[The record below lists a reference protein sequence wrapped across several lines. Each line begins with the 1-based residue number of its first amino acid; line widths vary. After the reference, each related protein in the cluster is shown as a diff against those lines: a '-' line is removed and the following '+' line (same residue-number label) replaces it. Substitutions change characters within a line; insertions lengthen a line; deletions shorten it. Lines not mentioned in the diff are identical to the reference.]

1 MEGHHPDVAQAVRE
15 QYLPDAAGG
24 AVPVTAPGALLATAE
39 KVDNIVAAFA
49 CDEPPSGSKDPYGL
63 RRAAAGIVAI
73 ATHHG
78 LRYDI
83 EALTDQA
90 YDGLEGF
97 SGLTGRESVVPEAT
111 AFIMERLAK
120 TLTDDGIAR
129 DTVDAVLSTSRDL
142 LDLRAR
148 AEALHQFRSGVL
160 WEDLATVFTRPANL
174 ARQLPPKQAAA
185 QSALPLGGVSE
196 ALFQAEAESRLF
208 ASWQETMG
216 KVSSAVEGQRYADA
230 LAALAALRPA
240 IDHYFDEVLV
250 MADDES
256 VRLNRLHQLAAV
268 AATVRSVARLEL
280 IQG

>member
-1 MEGHHPDVAQAVRE
+1 
-15 QYLPDAAGG
+15 
-24 AVPVTAPGALLATAE
+24 
-39 KVDNIVAAFA
+39 
-49 CDEPPSGSKDPYGL
+49 
-63 RRAAAGIVAI
+63 
-73 ATHHG
+73 
-78 LRYDI
+78 
-83 EALTDQA
+83 
-90 YDGLEGF
+90 
-97 SGLTGRESVVPEAT
+97 
-111 AFIMERLAK
+111 
-120 TLTDDGIAR
+120 
-129 DTVDAVLSTSRDL
+129 
-142 LDLRAR
+142 
-148 AEALHQFRSGVL
+148 VL